1 MNILFTGH
9 RGFLGKE
16 LIPYLSN
23 NHQVFYSE
31 IDYKNKNLID
41 VFVDKNKIDM
51 ILHAAIKGGR
61 RVREDNSDDF
71 YNNLIMFENLA
82 SLKIPMINF
91 CSGAAFGRQEDIY
104 LAEENDIGNRI
115 PKDFYGLSKYLIA
128 QRCRQMDHL
137 YNLRFFN
144 IFGPQTVDTMF
155 TTANIK
161 NYINRKEII
170 IFKDTYMDFFSI
182 NDAKKVIDLYIC
194 RGDNLPKEVNLVYE
208 NIIKLSDVANMINN
222 LSNYKVNVNTLESG
236 SANSYCGSGSRLKHF
251 GLNFDGL
258 EKELTNCYEYF
269 CKRNI

>member
-23 NHQVFYSE
+23 KHQVFYSE
-31 IDYKNKNLID
+31 IDYKNKNFID
-41 VFVDKNKIDM
+41 IFVNQNKID
-51 ILHAAIKGGR
+51 IIIHAAIKGGR
-61 RVREDNSDDF
+61 RVRKDNSDDF

-104 LAEENDIGNRI
+104 LVQENDIGNII
-115 PKDFYGLSKYLIA
+115 PKDFYGFSKYLIT
-128 QRCRQMDHL
+128 QRCRQLDHL

-144 IFGPQTVDTMF
+144 VFGPQTVDTMF

-161 NYINRKEII
+161 NYIDKKEII

-182 NDAKKVIDLYIC
+182 NDAKKVIDLYLNL
-194 RGDNLPKEVNLVYE
+194 GNNLPKEVNLVYE
-208 NIIKLSDVANMINN
+208 NAIKLSDVANKINN
-222 LSNYKVNVNTLESG
+222 LSNYKVDIDILESG
-236 SANSYCGSGSRLKHF
+236 NAKSYCGSGLTLKHF
-251 GLNFDGL
+251 GLKFDGL
-258 EKELTNCYEYF
+258 EKELKNCYEYF
-269 CKRNI
+269 CKRDI